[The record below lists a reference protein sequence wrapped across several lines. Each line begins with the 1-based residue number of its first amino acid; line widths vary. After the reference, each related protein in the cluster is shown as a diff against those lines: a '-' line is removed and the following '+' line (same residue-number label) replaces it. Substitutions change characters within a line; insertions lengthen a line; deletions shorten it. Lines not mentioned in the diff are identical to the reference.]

1 MGKLDGKIALVTG
14 ASKGIGVSI
23 AKHLAAAGATVVITY
38 ATSKA
43 GADKTLGEI
52 AKSGGTG
59 VALQADFSKEAEIKQ
74 TLAQVKKQF
83 GKLDILV
90 NNAGIYSF
98 GPIDQLDVVEFHRQF
113 DLNVLGLLVGIR
125 EALPLFSTEGGSI
138 INVGSSVGT
147 FPPPFSAVYSATKAA
162 VDSISISLSK
172 ELGSRKIR
180 VNSLD
185 PGLVETEGTQT
196 AGVLGSD
203 FHDMLLRTTPLGRIG
218 QPDDIGPVAV
228 FLASSDAQWV
238 TGQIVNVAGGQ
249 TM

>member
-1 MGKLDGKIALVTG
+1 MGP
-14 ASKGIGVSI
+14 
-23 AKHLAAAGATVVITY
+23 
-38 ATSKA
+38 
-43 GADKTLGEI
+43 
-52 AKSGGTG
+52 
-59 VALQADFSKEAEIKQ
+59 QKQ

-162 VDSISISLSK
+162 VDSISVSLSK

-203 FHDMLLRTTPLGRIG
+203 FHDMLLRTTPLGRI
-218 QPDDIGPVAV
+218 
-228 FLASSDAQWV
+228 DA
-238 TGQIVNVAGGQ
+238 A
-249 TM
+249 